1 MSIWLVLAL
10 MTLAAILAVLAPL
23 ARRREAAAG
32 TDVVVYRDQ
41 LAEIGRDEAR
51 GAIGAEEAG
60 AARLEV
66 QRRLLAADARRD
78 PAVAASP
85 REPAWRRRVVAVLA
99 FVLIP
104 TAAATTYLAIGRPDL
119 PDEPIAARLAAPP
132 DHQNIADLMGRVE
145 ARLASHP
152 DDGEG
157 WAVIAPVYLQMSR
170 YQDAAHAFDQA
181 ERLLGP
187 SADRA
192 AGRGEALTLAAGGV
206 VTADAKEAFQDALK
220 RSPKMPRARYW
231 LARAAAQDGDTAA
244 AAAAYRSLIKD
255 APAGAA
261 WLPVV
266 RQALAEEALGADGK
280 MPAVDPKVL
289 AGVPADQRLA
299 RIHGMVEGLADRLKA
314 APRDLG
320 GQLRLVRA
328 WAMLGDRDKAKAAAA
343 AANAAFADDAA
354 AKQRIAD
361 LLLGLGLAG

>member
-32 TDVVVYRDQ
+32 DDVVVYRDQ

-51 GAIGAEEAG
+51 GAIASDEAA

-66 QRRLLAADARRD
+66 QRRLLAADARRVKSRPGRND
-78 PAVAASP
+78 AV
-85 REPAWRRRVVAVLA
+85 WRRRLVAVLA
-99 FVLIP
+99 FALIP
-104 TAAATTYLAIGRPDL
+104 SVAAATYLVIGRPDL

-132 DHQNIADLMGRVE
+132 DHQDIGDLVGRVE

-152 DDGEG
+152 DDGQG
-157 WAVIAPVYLQMSR
+157 WAVIAPIYLQMGR
-170 YQDAAHAFDQA
+170 YQDATHAFTEA

-192 AGRGEALTLAAGGV
+192 AGLGEALTLAAGGV
-206 VTADAKEAFQDALK
+206 VTDDAKAAFQEALK
-220 RSPKMPRARYW
+220 QRPGMPRARYW
-231 LARAAAQDGDTAA
+231 LARAAEQDGNAAA
-244 AAAAYRSLIKD
+244 AAAAYRALIGE

-261 WLPVV
+261 GLPVV
-266 RQALAEEALGADGK
+266 REALAEEALGPDGK
-280 MPAVDPKVL
+280 MPAVDPKAL
-289 AGVPADQRLA
+289 AAVPAAKRLDTI
-299 RIHGMVEGLADRLKA
+299 RGMVEGLADRLKS
-314 APRDLG
+314 APRDIG

-328 WAMLGDRDKAKAAAA
+328 WTMLGDKDKAKAAAA
-343 AANAAFADDAA
+343 AATAAFADDAD